1 MDLKI
6 FDDFLSYDNFEQLKT
21 NICSINFP
29 WFYQSELNPIG
40 FDDVVAYRNDDDH
53 QWDWYHT
60 HKLYD
65 NDKIASEFFEP
76 VYNMI
81 IPKIREVSEYH
92 SLMRIKV
99 NSYPNTKIINE
110 HDQHSDYQ
118 FSSYGGI
125 LSLNTCNGF
134 TRLHDG
140 TKVDSIENRFFIFD
154 PSKPHNSST
163 TTNTKRR
170 VNINFNWI

>member
-6 FDDFLSYDNFEQLKT
+6 FDNFLPYDNFEELKT
-21 NICSINFP
+21 NICSDNFP
-29 WFYQSELNPIG
+29 WFYQ
-40 FDDVVAYRNDDDH
+40 DVVAYRNVDD

-60 HKLYD
+60 HTLCN
-65 NDKIASEFFEP
+65 NDKITSEFFEP

-99 NSYPNTKIINE
+99 NSYPYTKIINE
-110 HDQHSDYQ
+110 HDQHSDYP
-118 FSSYGGI
+118 FVSYGGI

-134 TRLHDG
+134 TRLHNG

-163 TTNTKRR
+163 TTNAKRR

>member
-6 FDDFLSYDNFEQLKT
+6 FDNFLSYDNFEQLKT
-21 NICSINFP
+21 NICSVNFP

-60 HKLYD
+60 HNLYN
-65 NDKIASEFFEP
+65 NDKITSEFFEP

-125 LSLNTCNGF
+125 LALNTCNGF
-134 TRLHDG
+134 TVLGD
-140 TKVDSIENRFFIFD
+140 TKVPSIANQALLFD
-154 PSKPHNSST
+154 PSIDHNST
-163 TTNTKRR
+163 TCTDKQARI
-170 VNINFNWI
+170 NINFNYT

>member
-1 MDLKI
+1 M
-6 FDDFLSYDNFEQLKT
+6 
-21 NICSINFP
+21 
-29 WFYQSELNPIG
+29 
-40 FDDVVAYRNDDDH
+40 AYRNDDDH

-65 NDKIASEFFEP
+65 NDKITSEFFEP

-140 TKVDSIENRFFIFD
+140 TKVDSIENRFFISRLFLLISEVLSSLT
-154 PSKPHNSST
+154 PITLLILIFFSKQKSNKSLMVHM
-163 TTNTKRR
+163 
-170 VNINFNWI
+170 